1 MSMSMTHLLN
11 FAKNKLA
18 HLLAEN
24 GGNTK
29 HLSTTEHSNIRRSI
43 PRIARTTGISHLHQS
58 NYRER

>member
-58 NYRER
+58 NYRKR